1 MAILAVQS
9 VTVLLLSVGIELSF
23 GVIIALMILI
33 VYPLVTS
40 LAILKIVGR
49 LSAALISVFVLSL
62 WPARR
67 FVNKPILKII
77 S

>member
-49 LSAALISVFVLSL
+49 LSAVLISVFVLSL
-62 WPARR
+62 WPAMR
-67 FVNKPILKII
+67 FANKPILKII